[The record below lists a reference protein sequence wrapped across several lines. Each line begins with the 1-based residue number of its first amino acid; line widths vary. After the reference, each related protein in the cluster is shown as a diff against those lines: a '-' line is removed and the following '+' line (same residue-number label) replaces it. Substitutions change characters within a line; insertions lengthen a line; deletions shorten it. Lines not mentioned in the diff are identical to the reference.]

1 MSSELNDIYC
11 ETIDNFNKLSIEYK
25 LKLIKELQNRI
36 PNDNKTRM
44 LELLRRGP
52 VMSDDQYSDFVE
64 SRKKFKLIPLR

>member
-1 MSSELNDIYC
+1 MSSEFNDIYC

-36 PNDNKTRM
+36 PKDNKTKM
-44 LELLRRGP
+44 LELLKRGP

-64 SRKKFKLIPLR
+64 SRKKFKEWRK